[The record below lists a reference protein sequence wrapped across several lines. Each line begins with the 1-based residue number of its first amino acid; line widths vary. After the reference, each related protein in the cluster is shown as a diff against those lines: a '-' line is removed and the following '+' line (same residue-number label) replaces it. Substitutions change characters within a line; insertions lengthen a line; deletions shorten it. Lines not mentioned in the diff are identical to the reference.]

1 MIFVRFPSSMD
12 LIIHYNVHWKKIN
25 EETKELNI
33 TRVTSESMQQFATI
47 VGETQITQPLN
58 KEANVK

>member
-1 MIFVRFPSSMD
+1 MD

-25 EETKELNI
+25 EKTKELNI
-33 TRVTSESMQQFATI
+33 IRVTSEYMQQFATI

-58 KEANVK
+58 KEADAK